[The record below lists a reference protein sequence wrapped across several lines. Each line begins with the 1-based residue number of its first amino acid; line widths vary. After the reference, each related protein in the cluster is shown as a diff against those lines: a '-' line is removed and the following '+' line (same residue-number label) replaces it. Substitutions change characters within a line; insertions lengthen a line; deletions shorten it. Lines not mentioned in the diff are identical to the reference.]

1 MQILEYVDLDPTHVQ
16 PELDKIRAALARD
29 DLRSADV
36 KKLAGSGRLPLYR
49 AKLNHADRLILTFVK
64 HAGQTCA
71 LLLEVVR
78 GHAYDTS
85 RFLRGAPI
93 DESRI
98 GHAAP
103 ADLVADATPLRYLHP
118 ERPRVHLLDK
128 PLSFDDVQ
136 QTVFE
141 QPAPLVLVGS
151 AGSGKTALT
160 LEKLKQAGGAVA
172 YVTRSEYLAQSARAM
187 YFALGYER
195 DDQEPEFLSLRAFLE
210 TWHVPSGRELDFRAF
225 AGWFAR
231 HRQNYRQVDPH
242 ALYEEFGGVLCAEP
256 DGALSRDA
264 YLALG
269 VRQSLF
275 ADSERAAVYAL
286 FEKFRAWLAEAGL
299 YEPSLLAHQWAAR
312 VQPRYDFVVVD
323 EVQDFTLAQLALVL
337 KALRKPGQFLLTGD
351 ANQIVHP
358 NFFAWSRVK
367 SLLWSDVEL
376 ANRHRLHVLAA
387 NFRNST
393 EATAV
398 ANRLLRL
405 KQRRFGSIDRESNF
419 LVQAVGDHHGSVELL
434 RDTTETLRELDQR
447 SRQSARVAVLVLRDE
462 DKVAARE
469 HFRTPLVFSVRE
481 AKGLEYDSVILYRF
495 VSAAR
500 ADYVQVA
507 DGVARADLAADQQS
521 DELDYRRGRDKG
533 DKTLDRYKFFV
544 NALYVALTRAI
555 SNVVWVES
563 DVEHPLLGLLGLAAG
578 AQAPQLAAQRSNLDE
593 WQMEARRL
601 ELQGKLEQAEA
612 IRTGILHPTAVPWP
626 VWDEARL
633 RVTLARVLHERAPG
647 DKPRQQLLEV
657 AACHHDTGLAHW
669 LAHGV
674 GYAGARNG
682 RAAFAPLMRKYLAPY
697 AGGNFKEILRLVER
711 HGTEYRTP
719 MNQTPLMAAAAA
731 GNVGLVDALLERG
744 ADPDAV
750 DHTGRNAL
758 HWALAAAFE
767 DPKFAAGSFAAVYDR
782 VAPACT
788 DLEVDERLVR
798 LDRHHSEYL
807 LWHTLVALFKS
818 TFGDAKWRNPG
829 GFDTAA
835 VLRAWQHLPPTVLR
849 ASRNARQHLSN
860 VFSRNEIGRDYAYNR
875 RLFVRVRAGFY
886 QFNPALAV
894 RRAGADGEA
903 WVPIYAALNLSLVR
917 ETALPRFWPR
927 IDALLA
933 QSGITA
939 APPLAAP
946 LYEAL
951 RGAEI
956 DTWGNPVHPAWEQVS
971 PRAAASSGAPSMPP
985 TRN

>member
-1 MQILEYVDLDPTHVQ
+1 MQVLEYVDLDPTHVQ
-16 PELDKIRAALARD
+16 PELGKLRAALARD

-36 KKLAGSGRLPLYR
+36 KKLAAGGRLPLYR
-49 AKLNHADRLILTFVK
+49 AKLNDADRLILTFVR
-64 HAGQTCA
+64 HAGATCA

-78 GHAYDTS
+78 SHAYDKS

-98 GHAAP
+98 SPVAP
-103 ADLVADATPLRYLHP
+103 AEVAADAPALRYLHP
-118 ERPRVHLLDK
+118 GRPRVHLLDK

-136 QTVFE
+136 QAVFE

-160 LEKLKQAGGAVA
+160 LEKLKQAGGTVA
-172 YVTRSEYLAQSARAM
+172 YVTRSEYLAQSARSM

-195 DDQEPEFLSLRAFLE
+195 DDQEPGFLSFRAFLE
-210 TWHVPSGRELDFRAF
+210 TWHVPRERELDFRAF

-231 HRQNYRQVDPH
+231 HRQNHRQFDPH
-242 ALYEEFGGVLCAEP
+242 ALYEEFGGVLSAEP
-256 DGALSRDA
+256 DGALSREA

-275 ADSERAAVYAL
+275 ADSERGAVYAL
-286 FEKFRAWLAEAGL
+286 FEKFRAWLDEAGL
-299 YEPSLLAHQWAAR
+299 YEPSLLAHEWMAR
-312 VQPRYDFVVVD
+312 VAPRYDFVVVD

-376 ANRHRLHVLAA
+376 ANRHRLHVLGA

-434 RDTTETLRELDQR
+434 HDSAETLRELDQR

-462 DKVAARE
+462 DKSAARE
-469 HFRTPLVFSVRE
+469 CFRTPLVFSVRE

-495 VSAAR
+495 VSTAR
-500 ADYVQVA
+500 ADYAQVA
-507 DGVARADLAADQQS
+507 EGIVPADLAR
-521 DELDYRRGRDKG
+521 DEQREDLDYRRARDKG

-563 DVEHPLLGLLGLAAG
+563 DVEHPLLALLGLAVG
-578 AQAPQLAAQRSNLDE
+578 TQAPQLAAQRSSLDE
-593 WQMEARRL
+593 WQREARRL

-633 RVTLARVLHERAPG
+633 RATLARVLHERAPG

-669 LAHGV
+669 LAYGV
-674 GYAGARNG
+674 GYAAARNG
-682 RAAFAPLMRKYLAPY
+682 RAAFAPLVRKYLAPY
-697 AGGNFKEILRLVER
+697 AGGNAKEILRLVER
-711 HGTEYRTP
+711 HGIEYRTP

-731 GNVGLVDALLERG
+731 GNVALVDALLERG
-744 ADPDAV
+744 ADTDAI

-767 DPKFAAGSFAAVYDR
+767 DPKFAAGSFASVYDR

-788 DLEVDERLVR
+788 DLEVEERLVR
-798 LDRHHSEYL
+798 LDRHQSEYL
-807 LWHTLVALFKS
+807 LWHTLVALFKTS
-818 TFGDAKWRNPG
+818 FGDEKWRNPG

-835 VLRAWQHLPPTVLR
+835 VLRAWQHFPPTVLR
-849 ASRNARQHLSN
+849 ASRNTRQHLSN
-860 VFSRNEIGRDYAYNR
+860 VLSRNEIGRDYAYNR
-875 RLFVRVRAGFY
+875 RLFVRVRTGFY
-886 QFNPALAV
+886 QFNPGLSV
-894 RRAGADGEA
+894 RRAGPDGET
-903 WVPIYAALNLSLVR
+903 WVPIYAALNLALVR
-917 ETALPRFWPR
+917 ETALPRRWPQ

-933 QSGITA
+933 QSGTPA
-939 APPLAAP
+939 GPPLAAP
-946 LYEAL
+946 LYETL
-951 RGAEI
+951 RSKRQ
-956 DTWGNPVHPAWEQVS
+956 DDWGNPLHPAWSELLAS
-971 PRAAASSGAPSMPP
+971 SDPRADRS
-985 TRN
+985 

>member
-1 MQILEYVDLDPTHVQ
+1 MQVLEYVDLDDSHVQ
-16 PELDKIRAALARD
+16 TELDKVRAALERD

-36 KKLAGSGRLPLYR
+36 KKLAGAGRLPLYR
-49 AKLNHADRLILTFVK
+49 AKLNDADRLLLTFVR
-64 HAGQTCA
+64 HAGTTCA

-78 GHAYDTS
+78 GHAYDRS

-93 DESRI
+93 DEGRI
-98 GHAAP
+98 AAVTPPEAAAAAP
-103 ADLVADATPLRYLHP
+103 TLRYLHP
-118 ERPRVHLLDK
+118 RRRRVHLLDK

-136 QTVFE
+136 QAVFE
-141 QPAPLVLVGS
+141 QAAPLVLVGS

-160 LEKLKQAGGAVA
+160 LEKLKQAGGDVA
-172 YVTRSEYLAQSARAM
+172 YVTRSEYLAQSAREM

-195 DDQEPEFLSLRAFLE
+195 DDQEPAFLSLRAFVE
-210 TWHVPSGRELDFRAF
+210 TWHVPAERELDFRAF
-225 AGWFAR
+225 AGWFSR
-231 HRQNYRQVDPH
+231 HRQNYRAVDAH
-242 ALYEEFGGVLCAEP
+242 ALFEEFGGVLCAEP
-256 DGALSRDA
+256 GGALTREA
-264 YLALG
+264 YCALG

-275 ADSERAAVYAL
+275 ADDQRESIYGL
-286 FEKFRAWLAEAGL
+286 FEKFRAWLEEARL
-299 YEPSLLAHQWAAR
+299 YEPSLLAHEWLPR
-312 VQPRYDFVVVD
+312 VAPRYDFIVVD

-337 KALRKPGQFLLTGD
+337 KALRKPGRFLLTGD

-367 SLLWSDVEL
+367 TLLWSDAETSQ
-376 ANRHRLHVLAA
+376 RHRLHVLRG

-398 ANRLLRL
+398 ANRLLRI
-405 KQRRFGSIDRESNF
+405 KQRRFGSIDRESNY
-419 LVQAVGDHHGSVELL
+419 LVQAVGDHHGTVELL
-434 RDTTETLRELDQR
+434 RDTGEVLAELDQR

-462 DKVAARE
+462 DKTAARA

-495 VSAAR
+495 VSSAR
-500 ADYVQVA
+500 AEYGQVA
-507 DGVARADLAADQQS
+507 DGVRPAELAADEQR
-521 DELDYRRGRDKG
+521 DDLDYRRARDKG
-533 DKTLDRYKFFV
+533 DKALDRYKFFV
-544 NALYVALTRAI
+544 NALYVALTRAV
-555 SNVVWVES
+555 SNVVWIES
-563 DVEHPLLGLLGLAAG
+563 DLEHPLLGLLGLAA
-578 AQAPQLAAQRSNLDE
+578 ASAAPQLSTQRSSLDE

-612 IRTGILHPTAVPWP
+612 IRRGVLHQQAVPWP

-633 RVTLARVLHERAPG
+633 RETLARVLRDRAPG

-657 AACHHDTGLAHW
+657 AACHQDTGLAHW

-674 GYAGARNG
+674 GYAAARNA
-682 RAAFAPLMRKYLAPY
+682 RAVFPPLVRKYLGPY
-697 AGGNFKEILRLVER
+697 AGGNFKEVLRLTER

-731 GNVGLVDALLERG
+731 GNSALVEALLERG
-744 ADPDAV
+744 ADPNAV
-750 DHTGRNAL
+750 DHTGRSAL

-767 DPKFAAGSFAAVYDR
+767 NPGFATGSFAAVYER

-818 TFGDAKWRNPG
+818 GFGDPKWRNPG

-835 VLRAWQHLPPTVLR
+835 VLSAWQHLPPAVLR
-849 ASRNARQHLSN
+849 ASRNTRQHLSN

-875 RLFVRVRAGFY
+875 RLFVRVRTGFY
-886 QFNPALAV
+886 QFNPALAL
-894 RRAGADGEA
+894 RRVDADGEH
-903 WVPIYAALNLSLVR
+903 WVPICRALNLALAR

-927 IDALLA
+927 IDALLS
-933 QSGITA
+933 QSGIA
-939 APPLAAP
+939 VGPPLAAA
-946 LYEAL
+946 LYQAL
-951 RGAEI
+951 DANKDVDGW
-956 DTWGNPVHPAWEQVS
+956 DNPVHPVWE
-971 PRAAASSGAPSMPP
+971 RLAA
-985 TRN
+985 R